1 MSANT
6 TTTSTVLSMHMFEG
20 MQLVTG
26 NESTLASGWFDS
38 LAESEGLC
46 YREEVPLL
54 STVLVPDMGLL

>member
-1 MSANT
+1 MSAN
-6 TTTSTVLSMHMFEG
+6 TTTSTVLSRHMFEG

-26 NESTLASGWFDS
+26 NESTLAGGWFDS